1 MTGSTDRYALPLIQ
15 TGQSQKDVTHNDA
28 IGSIDTLLHLAVEG
42 IAASQPVA
50 PIAGQCWIIASA
62 ATGVWAGKDGR
73 IAAFTLAGWTEA
85 APGEGCLAWNKASG
99 VFAIFHNGS
108 WDADHWPVR
117 ALTVGGLPM
126 LGAII
131 AGASAPSGGSVID
144 VEARVAIGAVL
155 SGLKTLGLFT

>member
-42 IAASQPVA
+42 IAASRPVA

-62 ATGVWAGKDGR
+62 ATGAWAGKDGR
-73 IAAFTLAGWTEA
+73 IAAFTAAGWTEA
-85 APGEGCLAWNKASG
+85 APGEGCLAWDKGSG
-99 VFAIFHNGS
+99 VFAIFRNGS
-108 WDADHWPVR
+108 WDSDHWPVR

-126 LGAII
+126 LGGII
-131 AGASAPSGGSVID
+131 VGVTGPNGGSVVD
-144 VEARVAIGAVL
+144 VEARAAIGAVL
-155 SGLKTLGLFT
+155 TGLKTLGLLA